1 MGMRFG
7 VSRREVDM
15 LKAKDIMTR
24 EVVSARRDTLVEEAL
39 ELLLG
44 NEIAGIPVVEEDMTL
59 VGIIT
64 EKDLLGLFYEPE
76 EVKKMMVEHFMTQPA
91 VHFDENESLDE
102 ICKCLLEVTFR
113 RVPVTKEGKVV
124 GIVSRPDVLKCVM
137 QRMGR

>member
-1 MGMRFG
+1 
-7 VSRREVDM
+7 M

-24 EVVSARRDTLVEEAL
+24 EVVSARRNTRVEEVL

-44 NEIAGIPVVEEDMTL
+44 NEIAGMPVVEEHMTL
-59 VGIIT
+59 VGIVT

-76 EVKKMMVEHFMTQPA
+76 GRKKNTVEHFMTQPA

-124 GIVSRPDVLKCVM
+124 GIVSRPDVLKCVLK
-137 QRMGR
+137 QRG